1 MTFSELIK
9 DLPNGLHDALLRSF
23 EVDYETGKLTLFLN
37 VWLGDLDS
45 DDEKIREER
54 RDAKVIIDGF
64 SNFIVEASR
73 ELSSVTGPSMIDADL
88 FPNEKV
94 GSVDKIFRH
103 TLPGE
108 QQFWI
113 FMNETNNF
121 IFVSAKNVNLEW
133 ED

>member
-1 MTFSELIK
+1 MTFTELIN

-23 EVDYETGKLTLFLN
+23 EVDYETGKLTLF
-37 VWLGDLDS
+37 VDIWMGDLDS
-45 DDEKIREER
+45 DDEDIREER

-64 SNFIVEASR
+64 SNFIVEAPR
-73 ELSSVTGPSMIDADL
+73 ELSSVQGPSMIDADL

-94 GSVDKIFRH
+94 GPVDKIFRH
-103 TLPGE
+103 TFPGE

-121 IFVSAKNVNLEW
+121 MFLSAKNVNLEW
-133 ED
+133 AD